1 MNLAE
6 TAVLKR
12 RAIRFFF
19 TVLGEAGE
27 DTAKVAE
34 RELLEVPAFF
44 KLLFEDEF
52 VAVPE
57 FWAGLSLFSK
67 ALKVVDVGVAEAL
80 FDKEEWLFEVEF
92 MEDCSVELADEMV

>member
-1 MNLAE
+1 MNLTE
-6 TAVLKR
+6 TAVLER

-19 TVLGEAGE
+19 AALGNAGE

-34 RELLEVPAFF
+34 RELLKIPAFF
-44 KLLFEDEF
+44 EMLFEDEF

-67 ALKVVDVGVAEAL
+67 ALKVVDVGVAEDL
-80 FDKEEWLFEVEF
+80 FDKEE
-92 MEDCSVELADEMV
+92 